1 MTDNIR
7 PLNIAIP
14 SISEI
19 FTGRVVIDSRSD
31 DAIFLNTDTGNEVR
45 RNQRYLQNKIS
56 FLPDTEAKPYKEAL
70 EQVRAAQLS
79 APALATY
86 DR

>member
-7 PLNIAIP
+7 PLNISIP

-19 FTGRVVIDSRSD
+19 FTGKVVTDSRSD

-45 RNQRYLQNKIS
+45 RSQEYLKNKIS
-56 FLPDTEAKPYKEAL
+56 YLPDAEAKQYKEAL
-70 EQVRAAQLS
+70 NEVRAAQLH
-79 APALATY
+79 APAFATY